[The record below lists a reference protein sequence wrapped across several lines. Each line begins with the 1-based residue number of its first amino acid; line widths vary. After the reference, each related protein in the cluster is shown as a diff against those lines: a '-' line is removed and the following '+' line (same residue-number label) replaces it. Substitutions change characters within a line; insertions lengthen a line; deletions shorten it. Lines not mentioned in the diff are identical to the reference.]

1 MNNKF
6 FPSNFMMLMMMFM
19 GSIMSMSSS
28 HWMMMWMGLELN
40 LMGILPLMNIKSKN
54 LEIESSMKYFIIQS
68 LSSSLFF
75 LSSIFSFLY
84 STNMYSM
91 FFNSSFSS
99 LMMISLLIKLGSVP
113 FHFWLPSMCKFL
125 SWSILYFILSWQ
137 KLAPLYMLSLIN
149 TNFYL
154 LIISSI
160 FSSIIGSIQAIN
172 QTNLQMIMTYS
183 SISHLGW
190 MIPATSI
197 NNSMMM
203 FYLLIYSIIII
214 PLFYFFSSF
223 STNYLFSLSEQ
234 NFLNNNQ
241 NIMISSL
248 LLSLGGIPPTLGF
261 LSKLMIMNMLIYMNM
276 MILPLILFF
285 GTIISLYFYLNMM
298 MMILI
303 KSFSIFSFPILKMKM
318 KVIMTMNILGSFI
331 FIPMLIYAMNIF
343 YKS

>member
-1 MNNKF
+1 
-6 FPSNFMMLMMMFM
+6 MMIMMMFM
-19 GSIMSMSSS
+19 GSIMAMSSS

-40 LMGILPLMNIKSKN
+40 LMGILPLMNMKSKN

-68 LSSSLFF
+68 LSSSLFL
-75 LSSIFSFLY
+75 LSSIFMFLS

-91 FFNSSFSS
+91 FNTSSFSS
-99 LMMISLLIKLGSVP
+99 LMSISLLMKMGSVP

-125 SWSILYFILSWQ
+125 SWSILYLILTWQ

-149 TNFYL
+149 TNFF
-154 LIISSI
+154 IIILSSI
-160 FSSIIGSIQAIN
+160 FSSIMGSIQAIN

-190 MIPATSI
+190 MIPASSI

-214 PLFYFFSSF
+214 PLFNFFSSF

-234 NFLNNNQ
+234 NFSTNNQ
-241 NIMISSL
+241 NVMISSI

-261 LSKLMIMNMLIYMNM
+261 LSKLMIINMLIYTNM
-276 MILPLILFF
+276 IFLPFFLFL

-303 KSFSIFSFPILKMKM
+303 KSFSIFFSPNMKMKM
-318 KVIMTMNILGSFI
+318 KLIMSMNIFGSFI

-343 YKS
+343 YKP

>member
-6 FPSNFMMLMMMFM
+6 FPSNFMMIMMMFM
-19 GSIMSMSSS
+19 GSIMTMSSS

-75 LSSIFSFLY
+75 LSSMFMFLY
-84 STNMYSM
+84 SLNMYIMLS
-91 FFNSSFSS
+91 NSTFSS
-99 LMMISLLIKLGSVP
+99 IMMVSLLIKVGSVP

-125 SWSILYFILSWQ
+125 SWSILYFILTWQ

-149 TNFYL
+149 SNFY
-154 LIISSI
+154 IMIVSSI
-160 FSSIIGSIQAIN
+160 SSSIIGSIQAIN

-190 MIPATSI
+190 MIPAASI

-203 FYLLIYSIIII
+203 FYLFMYSIIII
-214 PLFYFFSSF
+214 PLFNFFSSF
-223 STNYLFSLSEQ
+223 STNFLYSLSEQ
-234 NFLNNNQ
+234 TYMNNNQ
-241 NIMISSL
+241 NILISAL
-248 LLSLGGIPPTLGF
+248 LLSLGGLPPSLGF
-261 LSKLMIMNMLIYMNM
+261 ISKLMIINMMVYMNM
-276 MILPLILFF
+276 ILLPLILFL
-285 GTIISLYFYLNMM
+285 GTIISLYFYLNMT

-303 KSFSIFSFPILKMKM
+303 KSYSIFLSPIMKIKMKLFL
-318 KVIMTMNILGSFI
+318 VMNMMGSLI